1 MVAWRDRG
9 ADRPTRYSGSMP
21 HRANVA
27 SLAVLLL
34 LVPIGFAQGAATAS
48 LELMRLAPED
58 LPPGFELDSRFVP
71 SVPANVVTSET
82 AGDLFRKE
90 LRPHAVVVVGSS
102 LYAFP
107 SAELATSFYERFAGE
122 GAEPLDGLGVAAT
135 LRQRQS
141 ADGERA
147 AIAILLRR
155 GTVVALVVGSAFDG
169 NAEPAD
175 RLAPD
180 EAPGAE
186 ALLEIARRLDRKIA
200 AGLGGA
206 TP

>member
-1 MVAWRDRG
+1 M
-9 ADRPTRYSGSMP
+9 S

-34 LVPIGFAQGAATAS
+34 LVTAVLASGVATAP

-58 LPPGFELDSRFVP
+58 LPPGFELDSRFSP
-71 SVPANVVTSET
+71 SVPASVAASET

-102 LYAFP
+102 LYALA
-107 SAELATSFYERFAGE
+107 SAEVAAPFYEGLAGE

-141 ADGERA
+141 AGGEGT
-147 AIAILLRR
+147 AIAILFRR
-155 GTVVALVVGSAFDG
+155 GSVVALVVGSAFDG

-180 EAPGAE
+180 EVPDAE

-200 AGLGGA
+200 AGLGA
-206 TP
+206 AAP